1 MEQPRARCRSPNAK
15 QDAQGLLAAD
25 CKSMQIGQKE
35 NKKCLKGRRGTE
47 KFFHNTIL
55 AQAICNEQLPSCS
68 AAIATPSYPALFFIT
83 RRGSRSLEVSEA
95 QPL

>member
-1 MEQPRARCRSPNAK
+1 MEEPRARFRSPNAK
-15 QDAQGLLAAD
+15 QDAQGLPAAD
-25 CKSMQIGQKE
+25 CKSTQIGRKE

-47 KFFHNTIL
+47 EFFHNTIL

-68 AAIATPSYPALFFIT
+68 AAIATPSFPALFFIT
-83 RRGSRSLEVSEA
+83 KRGSRSLAVSET